1 MISRIPNTRSWF
13 GTSAR
18 AASPTANAVT
28 TPYLVDLIIQAEQD
42 GYDAV
47 VSHCFGSPG
56 IPEGRELVNIPVVGA
71 GEAAFYVAMMCGDR
85 LGVITVGGTYRTP
98 SHGAMMHLVR
108 KMVRE
113 YAITD
118 RVFSIRTTGQC
129 VEDCA
134 DEEVLFDSL
143 LREAEKSIDDGAEVI
158 ILGCTGM
165 INTAE
170 KLQAKLEAPVVDP
183 SVAALKFAEL
193 LISMNLTH
201 SKLTLPSPDMI
212 GVKCEMKW
220 PPTMGRWPRGGKE

>member
-1 MISRIPNTRSWF
+1 
-13 GTSAR
+13 
-18 AASPTANAVT
+18 
-28 TPYLVDLIIQAEQD
+28 
-42 GYDAV
+42 
-47 VSHCFGSPG
+47 
-56 IPEGRELVNIPVVGA
+56 
-71 GEAAFYVAMMCGDR
+71 
-85 LGVITVGGTYRTP
+85 
-98 SHGAMMHLVR
+98 MHLVR

-158 ILGCTGM
+158 ILGCTDM

-170 KLQAKLEAPVVDP
+170 KLQAKLEAPVVYP